1 MRKLVILLSVFTLFA
16 CSKNDEDIEQQNV
29 PTGFLKQVKDSN
41 LGGIVTYDYFYFGTK
56 LLKIVGGDQIAK
68 YTYTGDLITA
78 IEVYDTAQNLLSR
91 LTFEYNSNSVLVA
104 TKTLYYSY
112 DLGYRTE
119 LIYNLDGTISI
130 NNFNGN
136 LISQNTF
143 NFLNTLY
150 FSNSEVVKS
159 EINLN
164 SNISTMH
171 YEYDSGINPMNQ
183 VLGYSKLNLHRFN
196 GDLINQFYQ
205 IGNIH
210 NCNKVIID
218 DPNGSGIVD
227 YDYFYD
233 SNGKPSYISS
243 DGNET
248 TFFDLGYFQFIY
260 QE

>member
-1 MRKLVILLSVFTLFA
+1 MRKLVILLSVFALFA
-16 CSKNDEDIEQQNV
+16 CSNNDEEVEQQNV

-41 LGGIVTYDYFYFGTK
+41 LGGIVTYDYFYSGSK
-56 LLKIVGGDQIAK
+56 LLKIVGGNQIKK
-68 YTYTGDLITA
+68 YSYTGDLITD
-78 IEVYDTAQNLLSR
+78 IEIYDTTQNLVSKE
-91 LTFEYNSNSVLVA
+91 TFEYNSNSDLVA
-104 TKTLYYSY
+104 TKTLYYSN

-119 LIYNLDGTISI
+119 LIYNLDGTVLI

-136 LISQNTF
+136 LLAQDTF
-143 NFLNTLY
+143 NFSNKLY

-159 EINLN
+159 EINFN
-164 SNISTMH
+164 SNTSIMQ
-171 YEYDSGINPMNQ
+171 YEYDSSINPMNQ
-183 VLGYSKLNLHRFN
+183 VMGYSKLNLHRFN
-196 GDLINQFYQ
+196 GVLISQFHQ

-218 DPNGSGIVD
+218 DPNESGIVD

-233 SNGKPSYISS
+233 ANGKPSYISS

-248 TFFDLGYFQFIY
+248 SIFDLGYFQYIY